1 MKHGIQLEVPSK
13 FPYTDRMKNKTL
25 KELGLT
31 FVEFK
36 DKKEGNRIKR
46 GIDFKGYNH
55 PIPLYIILNE
65 NGYIVR
71 NEDVEEVK
79 WIFEEYYT
87 EEYIWTTLE
96 ILRKE
101 EDKKNKAINKIL
113 KEGRRCMLV
122 AV

>member
-1 MKHGIQLEVPSK
+1 MLDLSFQTNDTKS
-13 FPYTDRMKNKTL
+13 MKNKTL

-71 NEDVEEVK
+71 NEDVEGVK